1 MAAED
6 DIKQAIG
13 CLSTIFPQFVAKE
26 LATLT
31 DNILSAVQGFTDPLA
46 AIGDLNLDTIIND
59 VAELS
64 EGDVFD
70 NLGEAAAG
78 LLSQYVRREADSALQ
93 AMSEEFPGATKRVQ
107 EIRNMSGKI
116 VNTGMLMLSLFNDM
130 PYAAA
135 QRMCQMIN
143 RLTDLK
149 IANLTCLKRHIVQ
162 LVNTV
167 LVLVEN
173 TENYKDDT
181 FEDLTNAANKLAIAQ
196 VELVRS
202 RRLSG
207 TMVTFDSQAFERAR
221 QAMLEAS
228 NYLTPDKDGTSILD
242 VAYIL
247 TSGSVESGQVNA
259 SNRALTT
266 LVIPSLM
273 HMIELEVAAVV
284 SQVNVINHY
293 IQALGAV
300 IDNFANAAN
309 TSRVAEQRDRAI
321 LDIQL
326 RVDNM
331 VERINQVLANSSL
344 AAASVEM
351 LLWSSRAKTII
362 AMMNRVK
369 ELTFQVGSIEGPD
382 KAYAVEQAFQ
392 KLLLDLISINNA
404 KASTVAGIEDPTVL
418 RTNVLAIVSA
428 SKRVMR
434 DLEAGIAT
442 KNKLATLH
450 ALAIQT
456 ASSQVSVI
464 ENSITV
470 AQQQQ
475 TACNTFLEIDL
486 QVSEQFNQLTDSMRQ
501 LGLDRGVDLLTT
513 GKFEEFLDSDL
524 DTLSYLGVAIEC
536 LTESLNGI
544 DDTQT
549 RQQITSIRDD
559 LIGRRT
565 NLDVAAADSSDQGRS
580 RFITRVQ
587 EDIASIQKNA
597 KTVESIVDELTVL
610 AENIGA
616 NLEDAGEGFVAFLG
630 NLDQLAI
637 GAGGRL
643 AEGLE
648 QFSDHPNAGVPLCE
662 PL

>member
-392 KLLLDLISINNA
+392 KLLLDLTSINNA